1 MERTGISRNSGLTL
15 IELVVVVAVLS
26 ILAAVALPVAKAT
39 VKRTKEIELRR
50 TLREMRTAIDEYK
63 KFYDEKKI
71 SQISGGTGYPKDLDT
86 LVQGV
91 DIVGQVNLKKK
102 FLRRIPP
109 DPITGTTE
117 WGMRSYADA
126 PDSTAWGGEDVYDIY
141 TTSEETALDG
151 SQYNTW

>member
-1 MERTGISRNSGLTL
+1 MERTRISRSGGLTL

-63 KFYDEKKI
+63 KLYDEKKI
-71 SQISGGTGYPKDLDT
+71 SQVSGGSGYPKDLDV

-91 DIVGQVNLKKK
+91 DVVGQVNLKKK
-102 FLRRIPP
+102 FLRRVPV
-109 DPITGTTE
+109 DPMTGTTE

-126 PDSTAWGGEDVYDIY
+126 PDSTSWGGEDVYDVY

>member
-1 MERTGISRNSGLTL
+1 MERTRISSSGGLTL

-26 ILAAVALPVAKAT
+26 ILAAVALPVTKAT

-50 TLREMRTAIDEYK
+50 SLREMRTAIDEYK
-63 KFYDEKKI
+63 KYYDEKKI
-71 SQISGGTGYPKDLDT
+71 AQISGSSGYPPDLET

-102 FLRRIPP
+102 FLRRIPI
-109 DPITGTTE
+109 DPMTGTTE
-117 WGMRSYADA
+117 WGLRSYADA
-126 PDSTAWGGEDVYDIY
+126 PDSTAWGGEDVYDVY

-151 SQYNTW
+151 SKYTTW